1 MDETANDSTQD
12 SVLMVFTNCPDTQ
25 SAVALAE
32 HLVEKRLAA
41 CVNVLGGCDSIYRW
55 RGAVERA
62 QEVPVL
68 IKTTRGAYDRL
79 AAAIR
84 SHHPYELPEIVA
96 VRVEA
101 GLPEYLSWVHSETR

>member
-1 MDETANDSTQD
+1 MEMATSDSTGD
-12 SVLMVFTNCPDTQ
+12 SVLMVFTNCPDAQTAA
-25 SAVALAE
+25 SLAE
-32 HLVEKRLAA
+32 HLIESRLAA
-41 CVNVLGGCDSIYRW
+41 CVNVLAACDSVYRW
-55 RGAVERA
+55 RGSVERA
-62 QEVPVL
+62 REVPVL

-101 GLPEYLSWVHSETR
+101 GLPEYLNWVRSEIE